1 MTHSRIIDLE
11 KLQGGDGIGRKALN
25 LRWMIQHHYPVPKT
39 YVLPYQPS
47 GSRFGPEQDAQDELK
62 PELEKILNPDQIYAV
77 RSSAN
82 LEDSTHL
89 SYAGQFTTYLSL
101 RGVQEVS
108 KAVNQIL
115 GAGVSEMIQAY
126 TSKTNQDAGQ
136 LQMAVI
142 IQEMV
147 QPVVS
152 GVAFSKNPLTGL
164 DEVIVEAVQGSGEAL
179 VQEGKTPDRW
189 VNKWGKWVAQPVES
203 QIDLQL
209 IQQVV
214 SQTTKISQAYGAP
227 VDLEWVYNGQE
238 LYWVQLRPITHLDE
252 INIYSNRISKEVFP
266 GMIKPLVW
274 SVNIPLVNSAWIQLF
289 TRLIGKNDL
298 QPDELA
304 RSFAY
309 RAYFNMGVIGQI
321 FTMLGFPKESLEL
334 LMGMQGG
341 DERPRFRPSGKTMR
355 HLPRMLVFG
364 AGLLGIGSKIM
375 PAMQQIRAECA
386 TLVSQYLQ
394 NIDETGLLAEIDRL
408 YLINQ
413 KAAYFNIVA
422 PLLMGLYN
430 LFLKRQLSTI
440 GVDFSAFDLTHGLTE
455 LEDYDPNPYLRQ
467 LADHFNHLD
476 ETTRSRLAASADP
489 DEANLPEPFREEVV
503 QFIQQFGHLS
513 DSGNDFS
520 SVPWRENR
528 PLVFQMIQS
537 EAQRQRDAGPKS
549 DSDQEICQDKDQTSR
564 LDQSGSKLKWEEL
577 KLTRLQRLRMGP
589 IYQRARIFRL
599 YREAVSSTY
608 TYGYGLFRIYF
619 LELGQRLVKRG
630 LLESPDDIFY
640 LSWDEVKASIQ
651 PEMLPS
657 QESGAGN
664 FFDLVAK
671 RKREM
676 ESSRDLILPEI
687 IYGNELP
694 PMQNPD
700 QLGDI
705 RQGIPSSGGY
715 YRGPAKIIRS
725 VSDFGKLC
733 KGDVLVIPF
742 SDVSWTPLFTQA
754 GAVVAESG
762 GMLSH
767 SSIVAREFNLPCVV
781 SVPLACQIPDD
792 TILTVDGY
800 KGEIHLHN
808 DRSPISVMGLEM

>member
-1 MTHSRIIDLE
+1 MTYRRIIDLE
-11 KLQGGDGIGRKALN
+11 KYQGGDKIGRKALN

-39 YVLPYQPS
+39 YVLPYQQ
-47 GSRFGPEQDAQDELK
+47 GESRLGLEDVAPDELRS
-62 PELEKILNPDQIYAV
+62 ELDKILVSDQAYAV

-89 SYAGQFTTYLSL
+89 SYAGQFATYLSL
-101 RGVQEVS
+101 SGIQEVS
-108 KAVNQIL
+108 NAIIGIL
-115 GAGVSEMIQAY
+115 GAGVSGTVQAY
-126 TSKTNQDAGQ
+126 TSKTKQDASE

-189 VNKWGKWVAQPVES
+189 VNKWGQWVAQPIES

-214 SQTTKISQAYGAP
+214 SQTTKISQDYGTP
-227 VDLEWVYNGQE
+227 VDLEWVYNGQK

-252 INIYSNRISKEVFP
+252 VNIYSNRISKEVFP

-274 SVNIPLVNSAWIQLF
+274 SVNIPLVNSAWIHLF

-341 DERPRFRPSGKTMR
+341 NERPRFRPSRKTMR

-364 AGLLGIGSKIM
+364 ASLLGIGSKIM
-375 PAMQQIRAECA
+375 PAMRQIRAECA
-386 TLVSQYLQ
+386 TLQAQSLQ
-394 NIDETGLLAEIDRL
+394 NIDEKGLLAEIERL

-413 KAAYFNIVA
+413 KAAYFNILA

-430 LFLKRQLSTI
+430 LILKRQLSTI

-455 LEDYDPNPYLRQ
+455 LENYDPNPYLRQ
-467 LADHFNHLD
+467 LADRYNQL
-476 ETTRSRLAASADP
+476 EESTPSQLAASADL
-489 DEANLPEPFREEVV
+489 DGANFPELFQKEVAE
-503 QFIQQFGHLS
+503 FIQQFGHLS

-520 SVPWRENR
+520 SIPWRENQ
-528 PLVFQMIQS
+528 PLVLQMIQS
-537 EAQRQRDAGPKS
+537 EAQRQRDAGSKS
-549 DSDQEICQDKDQTSR
+549 NSHQEIHQDKEQTSR
-564 LDQSGSKLKWEEL
+564 LDQSGSKLTWQKLEL
-577 KLTRLQRLRMGP
+577 NRLQRLRMGP
-589 IYQRARIFRL
+589 TYRRARQFRL

-619 LELGQRLVKRG
+619 LELGQRLVKRSV
-630 LLESPDDIFY
+630 LESPDDIFY
-640 LSWDEVKASIQ
+640 LSWEEVKASIL
-651 PEMLPS
+651 PEKLPA
-657 QESGAGN
+657 QDSGVGN
-664 FFDLVAK
+664 YADLAAK

-700 QLGDI
+700 QLGDV

-781 SVPLACQIPDD
+781 SVPLACQIPDN

-800 KGEIHLHN
+800 KGEVHLHN
-808 DRSPISVMGLEM
+808 DR